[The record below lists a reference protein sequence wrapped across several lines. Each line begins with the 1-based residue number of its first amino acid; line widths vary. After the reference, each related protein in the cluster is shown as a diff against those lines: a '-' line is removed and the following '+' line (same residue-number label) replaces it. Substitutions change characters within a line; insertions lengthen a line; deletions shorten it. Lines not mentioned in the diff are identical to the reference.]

1 MNIGKKAHWEKVYE
15 TKEPHEVSWIQDVP
29 KTSLEM
35 IHSFPINR
43 SAKIIDVGGG
53 DSTLVD
59 FLLEQGFENITVLD
73 ISAKALEK
81 AKARLGDRAQL
92 VTWIVSDITQFQPET
107 TYDVWHDRAVFHF
120 LTEQEQIEKYLNIAR
135 KAAVGNLTI
144 GTFSENGPEKCSG
157 LAIKQY
163 TEDTLSSVFTS
174 DFETL
179 TSKRENHIT
188 PFATEQNFVFC
199 SFQRKTIKN

>member
-15 TKEPHEVSWIQDVP
+15 TKEPHEVSWTQEVP

-35 IHSFPINR
+35 IHSFPIDR
-43 SAKIIDVGGG
+43 SAKIIDIGGG

-59 FLLEQGFENITVLD
+59 FLLEQVFENITVLD

-135 KAAVGNLTI
+135 KAAKTDPKNAADW
-144 GTFSENGPEKCSG
+144 P
-157 LAIKQY
+157 
-163 TEDTLSSVFTS
+163 LSS
-174 DFETL
+174 
-179 TSKRENHIT
+179 T
-188 PFATEQNFVFC
+188 PKIHCLLFLHQIL
-199 SFQRKTIKN
+199 RL